1 MQDPAVPNNLP
12 NLSSLGGPVVQFDA
26 SGFETVEVS
35 FERNKKNVSA
45 QIEYPLNPPNT
56 ETDRALSSG
65 NGETVREL
73 LCPGCSDQ
81 EVALKRCHGCILADH
96 VKQAHPERAPPV
108 PRGLQ
113 AVYVVDNLIGLID
126 NNRNV
131 FIGRRPPRGM
141 PTKKVGVRRT
151 LHRSRYANPFVIAKK
166 GFTLAES
173 LSLYNMWVNNGYGRL
188 SQDQVQEGVSTAP
201 KLPSMEEIIASLG

>member
-1 MQDPAVPNNLP
+1 MSNSLP
-12 NLSSLGGPVVQFDA
+12 NLSSLGHSSTQFDA
-26 SGFETVEVS
+26 SGFETVEVR
-35 FERNKKNVSA
+35 FERNNKGVSA
-45 QIEYPLNPPNT
+45 NVEYPRNPPT
-56 ETDRALSSG
+56 AETDRALSSD
-65 NGETVREL
+65 NNNETVREL

-81 EVALKRCHGCILADH
+81 EVALKRCHGCILATH
-96 VKQAHPERAPPV
+96 VQQAHPERAPPV

-113 AVYVVDNLIGLID
+113 AVYANERLVQLID

-141 PTKKVGVRRT
+141 PTKKVGVKRT

-166 GFTLAES
+166 GFTLEES
-173 LSLYNMWVNNGYGRL
+173 LSLYRLWISNRYGRL

-201 KLPSMEEIIASLG
+201 KLPSMEEIIASLQ